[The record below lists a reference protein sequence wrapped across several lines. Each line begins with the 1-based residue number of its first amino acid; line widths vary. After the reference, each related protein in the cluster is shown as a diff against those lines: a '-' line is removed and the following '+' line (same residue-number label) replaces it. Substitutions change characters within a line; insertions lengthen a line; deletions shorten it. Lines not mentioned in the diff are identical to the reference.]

1 MTTEHQSGNATHE
14 QIGIPTEDGVKNI
27 HPDVLNQYRR
37 DAFAALTQETKAKAE
52 FKELVEAVEEATGI
66 KKGVISKWFKAS
78 FKDETEKVSALGK
91 TFEALDEAADAA
103 GPAEGE
109 F

>member
-1 MTTEHQSGNATHE
+1 MTEHQDGNATHE

-27 HPDVLNQYRR
+27 PPDMLNQYRK
-37 DAFAALTQETKAKAE
+37 DAFEALEKETKAKSE
-52 FKELVEAVEEATGI
+52 FKELVETVEEVTGI
-66 KKGVISKWFKAS
+66 KKGVISKWFKAR

-91 TFEALDEAADAA
+91 TFEALDGAADAV